1 MPFFGLN
8 ASTAETLLDGTAPI
22 KMHTEAKEGH
32 WGFLLYTFRF
42 HAVIL

>member
-1 MPFFGLN
+1 MLFFGLN
-8 ASTAETLLDGTAPI
+8 ASTAETLSDGTAPT

-32 WGFLLYTFRF
+32 WGFLYTFRF